1 MLGHQILDAF
11 FDRRRDICRAFCHP
25 DQDCLAFFQPGAEVL
40 LRICRIIKSCERWL
54 ISCYH
59 NLAQAVKSKFHV
71 LVIQLVSDIA
81 VVLRLPFEE
90 F

>member
-1 MLGHQILDAF
+1 M
-11 FDRRRDICRAFCHP
+11 
-25 DQDCLAFFQPGAEVL
+25 L

-59 NLAQAVKSKFHV
+59 NLAQAVKSKLHV